1 MTYQAEKGCHVRT
14 CDCGNAC
21 SCGGTD
27 KQLDLSG
34 EEAAETVETVE
45 NEETV
50 RIVENAEAAKTAEA
64 METVEIAE
72 TVEVVEAAEIVE
84 NEETAMADQL
94 DKMQQE
100 LEQTQQ
106 QYLRLMADFENYK
119 RRTRNDLA
127 VAGKM
132 ALQDF
137 MGTLLPVIDNFERSL
152 EVGGDSYEAFKTGIE
167 MIYRQFT
174 EVLQQAGL
182 EQDNPLGKPFDPAIH
197 EAVSLVEGE
206 SEHPVVKQMFRRGYL
221 FRGQLLRPSMV
232 QVGPEDQSAEN

>member
-1 MTYQAEKGCHVRT
+1 MELTKQAEKGCYART
-14 CDCGNAC
+14 CDCGNTC
-21 SCGGTD
+21 SCGETN
-27 KQLDLSG
+27 QQPDLSG
-34 EEAAETVETVE
+34 EEAVETVADAATVATAETVV
-45 NEETV
+45 NG
-50 RIVENAEAAKTAEA
+50 A
-64 METVEIAE
+64 
-72 TVEVVEAAEIVE
+72 
-84 NEETAMADQL
+84 TAMADQP

-100 LEQTQQ
+100 LEQIQQ

-127 VAGKM
+127 AAGKI

-137 MGTLLPVIDNFERSL
+137 MGTLLPVLDNFERSL
-152 EVGGDSYEAFKTGIE
+152 EVGGDSYEAFKTGID
-167 MIYRQFT
+167 MIYRQLT

-206 SEHPVVKQMFRRGYL
+206 SDHPVVKQMFRRGYL

-232 QVGPEDQSAEN
+232 QVGPDNQSTEN

>member
-1 MTYQAEKGCHVRT
+1 MTYQAEKGCHART

-21 SCGGTD
+21 SCGETD
-27 KQLDLSG
+27 KRLDLSG
-34 EEAAETVETVE
+34 EEAVEIVENAETVRTAETAETVETAETAKTME
-45 NEETV
+45 NEET
-50 RIVENAEAAKTAEA
+50 T
-64 METVEIAE
+64 
-72 TVEVVEAAEIVE
+72 
-84 NEETAMADQL
+84 MADQP

-127 VAGKM
+127 AAGKV

-137 MGTLLPVIDNFERSL
+137 MGNLLPVLDNFERSL
-152 EVGGDSYEAFKTGIE
+152 EVGGDSYDAFKTGIE

-232 QVGPEDQSAEN
+232 QVGPDDQPAEKI